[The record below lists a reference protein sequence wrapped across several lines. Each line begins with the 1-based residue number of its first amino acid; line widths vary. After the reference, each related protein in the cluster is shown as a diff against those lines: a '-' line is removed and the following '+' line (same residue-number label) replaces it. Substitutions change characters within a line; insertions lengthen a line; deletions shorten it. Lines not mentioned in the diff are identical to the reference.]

1 MAQRN
6 ATQLGQRLKET
17 IPDYDNSRAQ
27 VAQALGMLAEDL
39 PSPPQDVAMAVI
51 RVSLE
56 SDRCW
61 SGLQFKLCMPET
73 HRKRNFSGS
82 VRNIPLMGISV

>member
-39 PSPPQDVAMAVI
+39 PIPPQDVAMAVI
-51 RVSLE
+51 RVSFV
-56 SDRCW
+56 SDRC
-61 SGLQFKLCMPET
+61 
-73 HRKRNFSGS
+73 
-82 VRNIPLMGISV
+82 

>member
-17 IPDYDNSRAQ
+17 IPDYEHARPQ

-39 PSPPQDVAMAVI
+39 PVPPQDVAMAVI
-51 RVSLE
+51 RVRIAS
-56 SDRCW
+56 
-61 SGLQFKLCMPET
+61 Q
-73 HRKRNFSGS
+73 
-82 VRNIPLMGISV
+82 